1 MSVADGVGHV
11 RLLEDLGRAHAKCGP
26 HSQPFGA
33 WQHSDVLDSPRSAV
47 VRRVAALKQRGARAE
62 TGLFLVEG
70 PQAVREALAAE
81 GELVTEVYCTP
92 EAHERHAA
100 LVAAAS
106 AAGLVVELASDA
118 ALSAM
123 ADTRTPQGIL
133 AVARQAPVRIRS
145 LFEDARLAVILD
157 EVQDPGNA
165 GTVIRAADAAGAA
178 AVALT
183 SGSVDPYNPKVVRAT
198 TGSLFHL
205 AVATGA
211 AVTDAA
217 AAARAA
223 GLQVLAAD
231 MGGEH
236 LPELGEV
243 LARPTAWLFGNE
255 ARGLSAEARRAADRT
270 VAVPIYGAAE
280 SLNLGTA
287 AAVCLYASA
296 FAQRS

>member
-1 MSVADGVGHV
+1 VI
-11 RLLEDLGRAHAKCGP
+11 
-26 HSQPFGA
+26 
-33 WQHSDVLDSPRSAV
+33 DSPRAAA
-47 VRRVAALKQRGARAE
+47 VRRVAALKQRSARTE

-81 GELVTEVYCTP
+81 GELVTAVYCTP

-100 LVAAAS
+100 LVATAAAAS
-106 AAGLVVELASDA
+106 LDVELVSEA
-118 ALSAM
+118 ALAAM

-133 AVARQAPVRIRS
+133 AVARQAPARMRS
-145 LFEDARLAVILD
+145 LFEDARLGVILD

-165 GTVIRAADAAGAA
+165 GTVIRAADAAGAD

-205 AVATGA
+205 TVATGA
-211 AVTDAA
+211 AVTDAV

-231 MGGEH
+231 MAGEA
-236 LPELGEV
+236 LPDLGEA
-243 LARPTAWLFGNE
+243 LARPTVWLFGNE

-287 AAVCLYASA
+287 AAVCLYATA
-296 FAQRS
+296 FEQRR

>member
-1 MSVADGVGHV
+1 V
-11 RLLEDLGRAHAKCGP
+11 LESSR
-26 HSQPFGA
+26 
-33 WQHSDVLDSPRSAV
+33 SPV
-47 VRRVAALKQRGARAE
+47 VRRIAALKQRSERSE

-81 GELVTEVYCTP
+81 GELVTAVYCTP

-100 LVAAAS
+100 LVAAAV
-106 AAGLVVELASDA
+106 AAGVEVELASDA
-118 ALSAM
+118 ALAAM
-123 ADTRTPQGIL
+123 ADTRTPQGIV
-133 AVARQAPVRIRS
+133 AVARQAPARMRS
-145 LFEDARLAVILD
+145 VFEDARLGVILD

-165 GTVIRAADAAGAA
+165 GTVIRAADAAGAD

-205 AVATGA
+205 DVATGA
-211 AVTDAA
+211 SVADAV
-217 AAARAA
+217 AAARSA

-231 MGGEH
+231 MAGES
-236 LPELGEV
+236 LPDLGDV

-255 ARGLSAEARRAADRT
+255 ARGLSTEARRAADRT

-280 SLNLGTA
+280 SLNLATA

-296 FAQRS
+296 FEQRR

>member
-1 MSVADGVGHV
+1 MPSRRRREAGEWYPQWKHRRV
-11 RLLEDLGRAHAKCGP
+11 LESSR
-26 HSQPFGA
+26 
-33 WQHSDVLDSPRSAV
+33 SPV
-47 VRRVAALKQRGARAE
+47 VRRIAALKQRSERSE

-81 GELVTEVYCTP
+81 GELVTAVYCTP

-100 LVAAAS
+100 LVAAAV
-106 AAGLVVELASDA
+106 AAGVEVELASDA
-118 ALSAM
+118 ALAAM
-123 ADTRTPQGIL
+123 ADTRTPQGIV
-133 AVARQAPVRIRS
+133 AVARQAPARMRS
-145 LFEDARLAVILD
+145 VFEDARLGVILD

-165 GTVIRAADAAGAA
+165 GTVIRAADAAGAD

-205 AVATGA
+205 DVATGA
-211 AVTDAA
+211 SVADAV
-217 AAARAA
+217 AAARSA

-231 MGGEH
+231 MAGES
-236 LPELGEV
+236 LPDLGDV
-243 LARPTAWLFGNE
+243 LTRPTAWLFGNE
-255 ARGLSAEARRAADRT
+255 ARGLSIEARRAADRT

-280 SLNLGTA
+280 SLNLATA

-296 FAQRS
+296 FEQRR

>member
-1 MSVADGVGHV
+1 MPSRRRREAGEWYPQWKHRRV
-11 RLLEDLGRAHAKCGP
+11 LESSR
-26 HSQPFGA
+26 
-33 WQHSDVLDSPRSAV
+33 SPV
-47 VRRVAALKQRGARAE
+47 VRRIAALKQRSERSE

-81 GELVTEVYCTP
+81 GELVTAVYCTP

-100 LVAAAS
+100 LVAAAV
-106 AAGLVVELASDA
+106 AAGVEVELASDA
-118 ALSAM
+118 ALAAM
-123 ADTRTPQGIL
+123 ADTRTPQGIV
-133 AVARQAPVRIRS
+133 AVARQAPARMRS
-145 LFEDARLAVILD
+145 VFEDARLGVILD

-165 GTVIRAADAAGAA
+165 GTVIRAADAAGAD

-205 AVATGA
+205 DVATGA
-211 AVTDAA
+211 SVADAV
-217 AAARAA
+217 AAARSA

-231 MGGEH
+231 MAGES
-236 LPELGEV
+236 LPDLGDV
-243 LARPTAWLFGNE
+243 LTRPTAWLFGNE
-255 ARGLSAEARRAADRT
+255 ARGLSTEARRAADRT

-280 SLNLGTA
+280 SLNLATA

-296 FAQRS
+296 FEQRR

>member
-1 MSVADGVGHV
+1 MPSRRRREAGEWYPQWKHRRV
-11 RLLEDLGRAHAKCGP
+11 LESSR
-26 HSQPFGA
+26 
-33 WQHSDVLDSPRSAV
+33 SPV
-47 VRRVAALKQRGARAE
+47 VRRIAALKQRSERSE

-81 GELVTEVYCTP
+81 GELVTAVYCTP

-100 LVAAAS
+100 LVAAAV
-106 AAGLVVELASDA
+106 AAGVEVELASDA
-118 ALSAM
+118 ALAAM
-123 ADTRTPQGIL
+123 ADTRTPQGIV
-133 AVARQAPVRIRS
+133 AVARQAPARMRS
-145 LFEDARLAVILD
+145 VFEDARLGVILD

-165 GTVIRAADAAGAA
+165 GTVIRAADAAGAD

-205 AVATGA
+205 DVATGA
-211 AVTDAA
+211 SVADAV
-217 AAARAA
+217 AAARSA

-231 MGGEH
+231 MAGES
-236 LPELGEV
+236 LPDLGDV

-255 ARGLSAEARRAADRT
+255 ARGLSIEARRAADRT

-280 SLNLGTA
+280 SLNLATA

-296 FAQRS
+296 FEQRR

>member
-1 MSVADGVGHV
+1 
-11 RLLEDLGRAHAKCGP
+11 
-26 HSQPFGA
+26 
-33 WQHSDVLDSPRSAV
+33 VLDSPRSAV
-47 VRRVAALKQRGARAE
+47 VRRVAALKQRSSRTE

-81 GELVTEVYCTP
+81 GHLVTEVYCTP
-92 EAHERHAA
+92 DAHERHGA
-100 LVAAAS
+100 LVAAAA

-123 ADTRTPQGIL
+123 ADTRTPQGIV
-133 AVARQAPVRIRS
+133 AVARQAPVRMRS
-145 LFEDARLAVILD
+145 LFEDARLAVLLD

-165 GTVIRAADAAGAA
+165 GTVIRAADAAGAD

-183 SGSVDPYNPKVVRAT
+183 NGSVDPYNPKVVRAT

-205 AVATGA
+205 AVSTGG
-211 AVTDAA
+211 AVADAA

-231 MGGEH
+231 MAGEP
-236 LPELGEV
+236 LPGLGDV

-270 VAVPIYGAAE
+270 VAVPIYGTAE
-280 SLNLGTA
+280 SLNLATA
-287 AAVCLYASA
+287 AAVCVYASA
-296 FAQRS
+296 FAQRR

>member
-1 MSVADGVGHV
+1 
-11 RLLEDLGRAHAKCGP
+11 
-26 HSQPFGA
+26 
-33 WQHSDVLDSPRSAV
+33 VLDSPRSAV
-47 VRRVAALKQRGARAE
+47 VRRVAALKQRSERAE

-81 GELVTEVYCTP
+81 GELVAEVYCTP
-92 EAHERHAA
+92 DAHERHAA

-118 ALSAM
+118 ALAAM

-165 GTVIRAADAAGAA
+165 GTVIRAADAAGAD

-205 AVATGA
+205 EVATGA
-211 AVTDAA
+211 SVTDAVGG
-217 AAARAA
+217 ARAA

-231 MGGEH
+231 MAGEP
-236 LPELGEV
+236 LPDV
-243 LARPTAWLFGNE
+243 RDILARPTVWLFGNE
-255 ARGLSAEARRAADRT
+255 ARGLSTEARRAADRT

-296 FAQRS
+296 FEQRR

>member
-1 MSVADGVGHV
+1 MPSRRRREAGEWYPQWKHRRV
-11 RLLEDLGRAHAKCGP
+11 LESSR
-26 HSQPFGA
+26 
-33 WQHSDVLDSPRSAV
+33 SPV
-47 VRRVAALKQRGARAE
+47 VRRIAALKQRSERSE

-81 GELVTEVYCTP
+81 GELVTTVYCTP

-100 LVAAAS
+100 FVAAAV
-106 AAGLVVELASDA
+106 AAGVEVELASDA
-118 ALSAM
+118 ALAAM
-123 ADTRTPQGIL
+123 ADTRTPQGIV
-133 AVARQAPVRIRS
+133 AVARQAPARMRS
-145 LFEDARLAVILD
+145 VFEDARLGVILD

-165 GTVIRAADAAGAA
+165 GTVIRAADAAGAD

-205 AVATGA
+205 DVATGA
-211 AVTDAA
+211 SVADAV
-217 AAARAA
+217 AAARSA

-231 MGGEH
+231 MAGES
-236 LPELGEV
+236 LPDLGDV

-255 ARGLSAEARRAADRT
+255 ARGLSIEARRAADRT

-280 SLNLGTA
+280 SLNLATA

-296 FAQRS
+296 FEQRR